1 MSMRR
6 STATR
11 RKSETAEMESDN
23 DVDMLNSEEEGEDVL
38 DNFDSRGENSDMY
51 QMMIDLSRFLCSVQ
65 EE

>member
-38 DNFDSRGENSDMY
+38 DNIDSRGENSDMY